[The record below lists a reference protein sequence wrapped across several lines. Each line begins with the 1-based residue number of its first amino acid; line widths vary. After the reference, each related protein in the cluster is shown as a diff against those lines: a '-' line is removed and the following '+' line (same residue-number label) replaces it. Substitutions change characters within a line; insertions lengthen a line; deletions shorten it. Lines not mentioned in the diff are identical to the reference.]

1 MEYEIRFYYSKEA
14 KDNLIY
20 ILNSIDSL
28 NCEGRVYEKTIQ
40 YNSTLEG
47 NDFYSKSID
56 GRYRVRLSK
65 GKNFSKCLLSWKRR
79 LSDTNKS
86 LINKEEEIECR
97 VNSEDYEN
105 FIYLTENVV
114 KLNRVESYERYRTS
128 YINDDIEISIDEYPF
143 GIALELEAK
152 SNINQEDIIDKYMKI
167 LNLKYENSY
176 RLSWDDKYEE
186 LCAEQGIVKKKD
198 ILFSDKNMP
207 VVK

>member
-1 MEYEIRFYYSKEA
+1 MEYEIRFYYSKEE
-14 KDNLIY
+14 KDNLISS
-20 ILNSIDSL
+20 LDKIDSL
-28 NCEGRVYEKTIQ
+28 SCEGRVYEKTIQ

-47 NDFYSKSID
+47 NDFYSESID
-56 GRYRVRLSK
+56 GRYRVRLTK

-79 LSDTNKS
+79 LNDTNKI

-97 VNSEDYEN
+97 INSEDYEN

-114 KLNRVESYERYRTS
+114 KFNRVECYERYRTS

-167 LNLKYENSY
+167 LNLKYENCY

>member
-1 MEYEIRFYYSKEA
+1 MEYEIRFYYSKEE

-47 NDFYSKSID
+47 NDFYSESID

-65 GKNFSKCLLSWKRR
+65 GENFSKCLLSWKRR
-79 LSDTNKS
+79 LNDTNKS
-86 LINKEEEIECR
+86 LINREEEIECR
-97 VNSEDYEN
+97 INSEDYEN
-105 FIYLTENVV
+105 FIYLTENIV

-152 SNINQEDIIDKYMKI
+152 SNINQEDILDKYMKI

>member
-1 MEYEIRFYYSKEA
+1 MEYEIRFYYSKEE
-14 KDNLIY
+14 KDNLISS
-20 ILNSIDSL
+20 LDKIDSL
-28 NCEGRVYEKTIQ
+28 SCEGRVYEKTIQ

-47 NDFYSKSID
+47 NDFYSESID

-65 GKNFSKCLLSWKRR
+65 GENFSKCLLSWKRR
-79 LSDTNKS
+79 LNDTNKS
-86 LINKEEEIECR
+86 LINREEEIECR
-97 VNSEDYEN
+97 INSEDYEN
-105 FIYLTENVV
+105 FIYLTENIV

>member
-1 MEYEIRFYYSKEA
+1 MEYEIRFYYSKEE
-14 KDNLIY
+14 KNNLIS
-20 ILNSIDSL
+20 ILDSVNSL
-28 NCEGRVYEKTIQ
+28 NCKGKVYEKTIQ
-40 YNSTLEG
+40 YNSTLKD

-65 GKNFSKCLLSWKRR
+65 GENFSKCLLSWKRR
-79 LSDTNKS
+79 LNGANKN
-86 LINKEEEIECR
+86 LINREEEIECR
-97 VNSEDYEN
+97 INSEDYEN

-152 SNINQEDIIDKYMKI
+152 SNIDQEDIIDKYMKI

-207 VVK
+207 VI

>member
-1 MEYEIRFYYSKEA
+1 MEYEIRFYYSKEE

-47 NDFYSKSID
+47 NDFYSESID

-65 GKNFSKCLLSWKRR
+65 GENFSKCLLSWKRR
-79 LSDTNKS
+79 LNDTNKS
-86 LINKEEEIECR
+86 LINREEEIECR
-97 VNSEDYEN
+97 INSEDYEN
-105 FIYLTENVV
+105 FIYLTENIV

>member
-1 MEYEIRFYYSKEA
+1 MEYEIRFYYSKEE
-14 KDNLIY
+14 KDNLISS
-20 ILNSIDSL
+20 LDKIDSL
-28 NCEGRVYEKTIQ
+28 SCEGRVYEKTIQ
-40 YNSTLEG
+40 YNSTLKG
-47 NDFYSKSID
+47 NDFYNKNID
-56 GRYRVRLSK
+56 GRYRVRLTKSE
-65 GKNFSKCLLSWKRR
+65 NVSKCLLSWNRR
-79 LSDTNKS
+79 LNDTNKS

-97 VNSEDYEN
+97 INSEDYEN
-105 FIYLTENVV
+105 FIYLTENIV

-176 RLSWDDKYEE
+176 RLSWDDKYEK

-207 VVK
+207 VIK

>member
-1 MEYEIRFYYSKEA
+1 MIFISE
-14 KDNLIY
+14 
-20 ILNSIDSL
+20 
-28 NCEGRVYEKTIQ
+28 
-40 YNSTLEG
+40 
-47 NDFYSKSID
+47 SID

-65 GKNFSKCLLSWKRR
+65 GENFSKCLLSWKRR
-79 LSDTNKS
+79 LNDTNKS
-86 LINKEEEIECR
+86 LINREEEIECR
-97 VNSEDYEN
+97 INSEDYEN
-105 FIYLTENVV
+105 FIYLTENIV

>member
-65 GKNFSKCLLSWKRR
+65 SENFSKCLLSWKRR
-79 LSDTNKS
+79 LSDTNKN
-86 LINKEEEIECR
+86 LINREEEIECR
-97 VNSEDYEN
+97 INSEDYEN

-207 VVK
+207 VI

>member
-1 MEYEIRFYYSKEA
+1 M
-14 KDNLIY
+14 
-20 ILNSIDSL
+20 
-28 NCEGRVYEKTIQ
+28 
-40 YNSTLEG
+40 
-47 NDFYSKSID
+47 
-56 GRYRVRLSK
+56 
-65 GKNFSKCLLSWKRR
+65 
-79 LSDTNKS
+79 
-86 LINKEEEIECR
+86 
-97 VNSEDYEN
+97 
-105 FIYLTENVV
+105 TENIV